1 MQYEMLVSV
10 VEELAVLL
18 PGMRVRRVFEGAEGM
33 HLLLHCPGR
42 DLILLI
48 APERTMPRLY
58 LVTKKPVAVTPP
70 HSMVLYLR
78 SHLSGATVRS
88 VSIVNNDRVVQALFS
103 NKDAEF
109 RLMIELTGS
118 QSNVVL
124 ADAASVIQAV
134 YFPLPEV
141 NDRKRPL
148 LAGLTYAPPAARQP
162 RPAMM
167 PLQPEN
173 KEDAISSHRPS
184 LMNDTQANRKA
195 ELFFEEQ
202 VSIATFE
209 QQRNELS
216 SVLAKA
222 LARVLR
228 RSDALSAELAL
239 SGRAEEFRK
248 AGDLILLNLACLER
262 GREQAELA
270 SYDGTVLSVRLD
282 PRYSPT
288 RNAEQYFKKY
298 KKAKSGRAIVLSRLA
313 QAREEAG
320 SLQELQSAVSEAS
333 DAATLAR
340 IRCDMDA
347 RGCRKAPQGAVKPLR
362 AGEPPPFR
370 RTVLRGWEIFVGKN
384 AAGNDYLTTRLARPG
399 DTWLHAEGMP
409 GSHVL
414 VRNPGNVPVPAEV
427 LMKAASYAAFY
438 SKGRGARKVP
448 VTYTLASKVK
458 KPSGAKPGMVVLSER
473 QSVMAVPEELREPR
487 GIG

>member
-148 LAGLTYAPPAARQP
+148 LAGLTYAPPHAGQP

-173 KEDAISSHRPS
+173 KEDAISCHRP
-184 LMNDTQANRKA
+184 
-195 ELFFEEQ
+195 
-202 VSIATFE
+202 
-209 QQRNELS
+209 
-216 SVLAKA
+216 
-222 LARVLR
+222 
-228 RSDALSAELAL
+228 
-239 SGRAEEFRK
+239 
-248 AGDLILLNLACLER
+248 
-262 GREQAELA
+262 
-270 SYDGTVLSVRLD
+270 
-282 PRYSPT
+282 
-288 RNAEQYFKKY
+288 
-298 KKAKSGRAIVLSRLA
+298 
-313 QAREEAG
+313 
-320 SLQELQSAVSEAS
+320 
-333 DAATLAR
+333 
-340 IRCDMDA
+340 
-347 RGCRKAPQGAVKPLR
+347 
-362 AGEPPPFR
+362 
-370 RTVLRGWEIFVGKN
+370 
-384 AAGNDYLTTRLARPG
+384 
-399 DTWLHAEGMP
+399 
-409 GSHVL
+409 
-414 VRNPGNVPVPAEV
+414 
-427 LMKAASYAAFY
+427 
-438 SKGRGARKVP
+438 
-448 VTYTLASKVK
+448 
-458 KPSGAKPGMVVLSER
+458 
-473 QSVMAVPEELREPR
+473 
-487 GIG
+487 